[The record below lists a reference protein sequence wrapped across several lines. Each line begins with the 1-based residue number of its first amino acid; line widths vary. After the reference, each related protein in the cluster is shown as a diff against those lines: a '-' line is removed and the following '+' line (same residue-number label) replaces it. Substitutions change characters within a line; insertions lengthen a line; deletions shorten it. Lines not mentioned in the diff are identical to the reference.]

1 MGIKVEFKS
10 TNPQGLLKYFKSF
23 EKSIKDK
30 INTAGNLVRNTA
42 VQSITSG
49 SKSGVTYEKY
59 NPRRTH
65 TASSAGQPPA
75 SDTGFLVQNIVLN
88 LQEGGMIAN
97 IESKASY
104 SKFLEFGTQ
113 NMKARPFMFPALEE
127 NKPKI
132 RRMFATVKGKAK
144 WVYIQNKHK

>member
-1 MGIKVEFKS
+1 MAIKVEFKS
-10 TNPQGLLKYFKSF
+10 MNPQGLLKYFKSF
-23 EKSIKDK
+23 EKSIKNK

-104 SKFLEFGTQ
+104 
-113 NMKARPFMFPALEE
+113 
-127 NKPKI
+127 
-132 RRMFATVKGKAK
+132 
-144 WVYIQNKHK
+144 